1 MRWVLGMVES
11 ETESPVGIVLIQTI
25 KGLCV
30 SFLSLFYFFLNKK
43 ILYDF
48 RKLKV
53 NKLNIRWVVPNF
65 WVVMRIRM
73 NAEVASEG
81 GIMLFRVQ

>member
-1 MRWVLGMVES
+1 
-11 ETESPVGIVLIQTI
+11 
-25 KGLCV
+25 
-30 SFLSLFYFFLNKK
+30 LSLFRQLKDYVSVFSLYVILFLDKK